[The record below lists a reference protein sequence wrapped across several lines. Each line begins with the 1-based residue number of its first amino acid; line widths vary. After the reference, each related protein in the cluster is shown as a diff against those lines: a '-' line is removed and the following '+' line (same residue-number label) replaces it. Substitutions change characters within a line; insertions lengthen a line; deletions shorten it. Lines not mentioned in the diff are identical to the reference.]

1 MRIQYTLPRMQ
12 LAELNEESLEAGP
25 STFRSRLRRL
35 ARTIPMSWK
44 QILRLD
50 EPSYSAWTIGPPPRP
65 DSLEVKDAASERA
78 RWRNFLSQ
86 QPLVSNNE
94 SDFERMIGLLRAYQ
108 NMEDRVVSRY
118 LAATQG

>member
-108 NMEDRVVSRY
+108 NMEDRVVSRH
-118 LAATQG
+118 LADTQG

>member
-1 MRIQYTLPRMQ
+1 MRIQYTLPPMQ

-78 RWRNFLSQ
+78 RWRNFLSR

-108 NMEDRVVSRY
+108 NMEDRVVSRH
-118 LAATQG
+118 LADTQG